1 MTNIWRKDYNKF
13 YDNHKKEN
21 KFVYNF
27 DWCKSFI
34 DEYIE
39 IPKNK
44 TSLLDVG
51 CGDGVWSIVLSDYF
65 EVTGI
70 DNSKVGIE
78 NAVYYSKEHGKNINF
93 ICDDIETIKEKC
105 DVVFCRCP

>member
-13 YDNHKKEN
+13 YDDHKKEN

-27 DWCKSFI
+27 DWCKYFI

-51 CGDGVWSIVLSDYF
+51 CGDGVWSIVLSDYY
-65 EVTGI
+65 I
-70 DNSKVGIE
+70 
-78 NAVYYSKEHGKNINF
+78 
-93 ICDDIETIKEKC
+93 
-105 DVVFCRCP
+105 